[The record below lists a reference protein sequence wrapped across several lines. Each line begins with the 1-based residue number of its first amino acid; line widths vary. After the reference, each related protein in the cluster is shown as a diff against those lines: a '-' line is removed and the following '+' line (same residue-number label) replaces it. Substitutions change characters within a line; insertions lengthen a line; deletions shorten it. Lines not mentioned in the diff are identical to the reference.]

1 MRKVVADGVLTDS
14 IAASIARTYN
24 LRNCKIVV
32 TPDGNT
38 SPLSDILELDPTH
51 YVDPFSGSTY
61 SLDHLSISTSAS
73 DVKRPTDDTR
83 NEIKD
88 ALQPELKKYIQSF
101 YVSDPS
107 AAMAYAKDKK
117 VLVVLAGEKVN
128 LRNFWSGKWNS
139 TWTVSFDADNKAS
152 ISGEVKVHVHY
163 FEDGNLQLATSKRCD
178 SVVLTSASPSTAQVV
193 SKVIDHI
200 KQFEISLQSGL
211 EEMYNA
217 MNNETFK
224 SMRRVMPIT
233 REKMAWNINAVRM
246 VRQVR
251 K

>member
-1 MRKVVADGVLTDS
+1 MRKVVADGILTDS
-14 IAASIARTYN
+14 VASSIARTYN
-24 LRNCKIVV
+24 LRNSKIVF
-32 TPDGNT
+32 TPDGNA
-38 SPLSDILELDPTH
+38 SPLSEILEIDPTH

-61 SLDHLSISTSAS
+61 SLDHLSTSTSIS
-73 DVKRPTDDTR
+73 DISRPSDDAK
-83 NEIKD
+83 NGIKD

-107 AAMAYAKDKK
+107 AAMAYAKDGK
-117 VLVVLAGEKVN
+117 VVVVLTGEKVN
-128 LRNFWSGKWNS
+128 LKNFWSGKWNS
-139 TWTVSFDADNKAS
+139 TWTLSFDADNNVS
-152 ISGEVKVHVHY
+152 ISGEVKIHVHY
-163 FEDGNLQLATSKRCD
+163 FEDGNLQLVTSKRGD
-178 SVVLTSASPSTAQVV
+178 TVALTSASSSPAQIAT
-193 SKVIDHI
+193 KVIDHI
-200 KQFEISLQSGL
+200 KQFEISIQSGL

-233 REKMAWNINAVRM
+233 RTKMEWNINAVRM